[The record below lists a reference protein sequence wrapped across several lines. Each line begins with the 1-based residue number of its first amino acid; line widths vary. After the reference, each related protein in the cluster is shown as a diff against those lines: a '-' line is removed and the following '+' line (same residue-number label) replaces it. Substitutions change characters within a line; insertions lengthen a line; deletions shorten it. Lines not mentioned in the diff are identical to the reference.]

1 MKLQN
6 GLVSSFQLWGI
17 EDGISLFQDGSFGFA
32 FKIKPIDISCY
43 SDDAINQIRS
53 RLKTF
58 LNSLPKNIDIQFTS
72 L

>member
-43 SDDAINQIRS
+43 SDDAINHLLPQS
-53 RLKTF
+53 KT
-58 LNSLPKNIDIQFTS
+58 
-72 L
+72 